1 MNTISAIDSS
11 AYYGLMEGLTPTAPA
26 SSGSQSDGGVL
37 QEASIAPQESS
48 VDLSNYYSN
57 VMPGDLLQTV
67 SENVVQA
74 ARDLDNVMVSALENG
89 YTVQDAV
96 NIQLAK
102 SAYEAN
108 ARVAKTTFELSI

>member
-1 MNTISAIDSS
+1 MSSISSIDTTL
-11 AYYGLMEGLTPTAPA
+11 YPELTESIYTPQQQT
-26 SSGSQSDGGVL
+26 SGNSDEVVKT
-37 QEASIAPQESS
+37 ASIKQDDESGS
-48 VDLSNYYSN
+48 VDLSNYYSE

-67 SENVVQA
+67 SENVVQS
-74 ARDLDNVMVSALENG
+74 ARDLDNAMVSALQNG

-108 ARVAKTTFELSI
+108 ARVAKTTFELAI

>member
-1 MNTISAIDSS
+1 MSLISSINTSDYSKLLEAMPSSNGYTAATETTPVKSASVVP
-11 AYYGLMEGLTPTAPA
+11 E
-26 SSGSQSDGGVL
+26 
-37 QEASIAPQESS
+37 ES
-48 VDLSNYYSN
+48 VDLSNYYSD

-67 SENVVQA
+67 SENVVQSA
-74 ARDLDNVMVSALENG
+74 HDLDNAMVNALQNG

-108 ARVAKTTFELSI
+108 CRVAKTTFELSI

>member
-1 MNTISAIDSS
+1 MSSISSIDTSIYSGLLESMQATSGRNAPEAATTRTYDSS
-11 AYYGLMEGLTPTAPA
+11 DA
-26 SSGSQSDGGVL
+26 SSSQ
-37 QEASIAPQESS
+37 

-57 VMPGDLLQTV
+57 IRPEDLLTDV
-67 SENVVQA
+67 GDNVVQSA
-74 ARDLDNVMVSALENG
+74 QALDNAMVSALQNG